1 MATDNKHVTWI
12 DCLKGIG
19 ILSVV
24 FAHVTDIKKEFV
36 TKTLAK
42 IKTWQTIG
50 IIAALCVLLWV
61 PDIYL
66 DIKYNDYGIPLL
78 SILLSI
84 LAVALVAV
92 LSVKVSAVGT
102 LERFL
107 SFCGRGSLFIMFIHQ
122 FIHFRIFGN
131 CNVWL
136 GFVCTVT
143 LSVGLYYIALRFALT
158 RRFLCGEIRKP

>member
-24 FAHVTDIKKEFV
+24 FAHVTDIKSVFV
-36 TKTLAK
+36 FSIPLFFINA
-42 IKTWQTIG
+42 G
-50 IIAALCVLLWV
+50 
-61 PDIYL
+61 YL
-66 DIKYNDYGIPLL
+66 FHPQPFRQYFLKQYNDYGIPLL

-136 GFVCTVT
+136 GFVGTAA
-143 LSVGLYYIALRFALT
+143 LSVGLYYIAMRFDIT
-158 RRFLCGEIRKP
+158 RRVLCGEVGKD

>member
-1 MATDNKHVTWI
+1 MG
-12 DCLKGIG
+12 CSGLREFGELYFKG
-19 ILSVV
+19 VV
-24 FAHVTDIKKEFV
+24 
-36 TKTLAK
+36 
-42 IKTWQTIG
+42 
-50 IIAALCVLLWV
+50 
-61 PDIYL
+61 
-66 DIKYNDYGIPLL
+66 DYGIPVL
-78 SILLSI
+78 SIALSL

-143 LSVGLYYIALRFALT
+143 LSVGLYYLSLIH
-158 RRFLCGEIRKP
+158 I

>member
-24 FAHVTDIKKEFV
+24 FAHVTDIKSVFV
-36 TKTLAK
+36 FSIPLFFINA
-42 IKTWQTIG
+42 G
-50 IIAALCVLLWV
+50 
-61 PDIYL
+61 YL
-66 DIKYNDYGIPLL
+66 FHPQPFRQYFLKQYNDYGIPLL

-107 SFCGRGSLFIMFIHQ
+107 SFCGRGSLFIMFIH
-122 FIHFRIFGN
+122 H
-131 CNVWL
+131 
-136 GFVCTVT
+136 
-143 LSVGLYYIALRFALT
+143 
-158 RRFLCGEIRKP
+158 E

>member
-12 DCLKGIG
+12 DCLMGIG

-24 FAHVTDIKKEFV
+24 FAHVTEIKSV
-36 TKTLAK
+36 
-42 IKTWQTIG
+42 
-50 IIAALCVLLWV
+50 
-61 PDIYL
+61 
-66 DIKYNDYGIPLL
+66 
-78 SILLSI
+78 
-84 LAVALVAV
+84 VAV

-136 GFVCTVT
+136 GFVGTAA
-143 LSVGLYYIALRFALT
+143 LSVGLYYIALRFDIT
-158 RRFLCGEIRKP
+158 RRVLCGEVGKD